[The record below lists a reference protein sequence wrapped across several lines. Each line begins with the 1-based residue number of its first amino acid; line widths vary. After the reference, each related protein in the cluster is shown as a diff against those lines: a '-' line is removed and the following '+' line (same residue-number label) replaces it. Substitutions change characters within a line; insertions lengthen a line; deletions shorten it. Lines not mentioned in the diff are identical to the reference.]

1 MLAYLLIVLGVA
13 SRLIVHVPNFTP
25 VIAIAL
31 FCGVYLKKK
40 YAVVLML
47 ALMAIT
53 DVFLG
58 FHNIMFFTWG
68 SFALIALIGTQM
80 KGKVN
85 FKSVFSGSLLAAI
98 LFFVATNFGVWLV
111 SGMYARSFAGLVECF
126 TMAIPFFRYT
136 AASAFIYS
144 FVLFGGYEL
153 IALKIKDT
161 RLAAAL

>member
-1 MLAYLLIVLGVA
+1 MLAYFLIILGVA

-31 FCGVYLKKK
+31 FSGVYLKKK

-53 DVFLG
+53 DVLIG

-68 SFALIALIGTQM
+68 SFALIAVLGTTM

-111 SGMYARSFAGLVECF
+111 SGMYARSLAGLVTCF

-153 IALKIKDT
+153 IASRIKST
-161 RLAAAL
+161 RLATAL